1 MDSEVARFA
10 IFTVPLTVIL
20 SSIYIGSFDKA
31 LSKKDAYGDR
41 ILMVFIISCI
51 LYFILLKSDFDFRQI
66 MILLG
71 LFLLILYFSVVIWH
85 LILELMKTDY
95 DSRNGGLFVL
105 LLVIGF
111 IVLYAI
117 RGFLMV
123 EISDSFSLRS

>member
-10 IFTVPLTVIL
+10 MFTVPLTVIL
-20 SSIYIGSFDKA
+20 SSIYIGSFDKSI
-31 LSKKDAYGDR
+31 SKKDAYGDR
-41 ILMVFIISCI
+41 ILLIFILSSI

-71 LFLLILYFSVVIWH
+71 LFLLIMYFSVVIWH
-85 LILELMKTDY
+85 LIIELMKTDY

>member
-10 IFTVPLTVIL
+10 MFTVPLTVIL

-31 LSKKDAYGDR
+31 LSKKDAYGNR
-41 ILMVFIISCI
+41 ILTVFILSSI

-95 DSRNGGLFVL
+95 DSRNGALFVL
-105 LLVIGF
+105 LLVIG
-111 IVLYAI
+111 IVVLYAI

>member
-10 IFTVPLTVIL
+10 MFTVPLTVIL

>member
-1 MDSEVARFA
+1 M
-10 IFTVPLTVIL
+10 
-20 SSIYIGSFDKA
+20 
-31 LSKKDAYGDR
+31 
-41 ILMVFIISCI
+41 
-51 LYFILLKSDFDFRQI
+51 
-66 MILLG
+66 
-71 LFLLILYFSVVIWH
+71 YFSVVIWH
-85 LILELMKTDY
+85 LIVELMKTDY